1 MTRST
6 HYQFNNM
13 KNLILLILSLLIF
26 TSLFSCTKNGESPLK
41 NKSTVTTHSNFLTT
55 PTSIIGKWNLVNDS
69 LVWGVGPYVT
79 TTNYIGKSGDYFDF
93 EANNKLYIK
102 EGANLDSSVYQVMS
116 DSTVVLDVNSE
127 RYNGV
132 APVSKIVYTPG
143 GVTLHSPAI
152 FVANPGSY
160 YLHIVNLKK

>member
-1 MTRST
+1 
-6 HYQFNNM
+6 M
-13 KNLILLILSLLIF
+13 KNLILLIPSLFIL
-26 TSLFSCTKNGESPLK
+26 TGLFSCTKNSESPIK

-69 LVWGVGPYVT
+69 LVWGVGPNVT
-79 TTNYIGKSGDYFDF
+79 TTNYIGKSGDYFNF

-127 RYNGV
+127 RYNGI

-143 GVTLHSPAI
+143 GVTLSSPAI
-152 FVANPGSY
+152 FLANPGSY
-160 YLHIVNLKK
+160 YLHIINLRK